1 MCTDRQQNQEKQIQE
16 EVSELPV
23 LRWWNNTSKDQT
35 KVTRKDQ
42 MQVTRKGVLPLFDRT
57 ALHLP

>member
-1 MCTDRQQNQEKQIQE
+1 MCTDRQQNQEKQIHE

-23 LRWWNNTSKDQT
+23 LRWWNNTNKDQT
-35 KVTRKDQ
+35 KVTREDQ

>member
-23 LRWWNNTSKDQT
+23 LRWWNNSKDQT

>member
-23 LRWWNNTSKDQT
+23 LRWWNNTSKDQR
-35 KVTRKDQ
+35 KVTREDQ